1 MTKIV
6 CEVYS
11 RVSGYYRPV
20 SQFNKGK
27 REEPRE
33 RKLIPIQKIID
44 GIDKKHLVNEV
55 QECLK

>member
-27 REEPRE
+27 RETKFIKRNNW
-33 RKLIPIQKIID
+33 RWFRNARTYKW
-44 GIDKKHLVNEV
+44 
-55 QECLK
+55 